1 MLSFFLSKCNTKREF
16 NTLHF
21 EEDTHFDVAEAF
33 CKVLYFTRFLV
44 YHNFLCFT
52 FMYDNLIFPMT
63 D

>member
-33 CKVLYFTRFLV
+33 SKVLYFIRFLV
-44 YHNFLCFT
+44 YHNFCMLHF
-52 FMYDNLIFPMT
+52 YV
-63 D
+63 